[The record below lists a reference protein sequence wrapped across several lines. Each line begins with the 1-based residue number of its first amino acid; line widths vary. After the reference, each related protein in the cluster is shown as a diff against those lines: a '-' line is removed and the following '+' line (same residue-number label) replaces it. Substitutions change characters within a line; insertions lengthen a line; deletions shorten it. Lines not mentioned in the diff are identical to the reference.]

1 MTRPDEVVYQIDM
14 SKSDKEIQAQFD
26 RNTEAKLR
34 HAARREQERFDAPS
48 PIIDAFVTICMKIE
62 NMFQKKK
69 TK

>member
-14 SKSDKEIQAQFD
+14 SKS
-26 RNTEAKLR
+26 
-34 HAARREQERFDAPS
+34 
-48 PIIDAFVTICMKIE
+48 VTICMKIE